1 MLVLLTGELRMS
13 DPSTV
18 DVVRRAQVALSASPI
33 YDLRE
38 LLVEKV
44 GDAIELS
51 GDVDS
56 WHHKQLAQEVVRVV
70 AGNKSVINVVEV
82 RNHPAFAENEAS
94 IF

>member
-1 MLVLLTGELRMS
+1 MS
-13 DPSTV
+13 DPSTL
-18 DVVRRAQVALSASPI
+18 DVVRRAQAALSGSPI

-56 WHHKQLAQEVVRVV
+56 WHHKQMAQEVVRVV

-82 RNHPAFAENEAS
+82 RSHPAYADNEAS
-94 IF
+94 VF